1 MDTKKNMSR
10 EQLLAYMRDNCTEA
24 EAQQVRKW
32 PLERLK
38 DPALDQRFSDLL
50 DATETEYDP
59 ERKER
64 VRRKLHAIPA
74 ASPAPNSPPRSGN
87 LRRWRWSLRIIE
99 YAAAVAAVVLALHYR
114 HQANTPRE
122 WVEVYAGTRYGTL
135 KSEMERIWRKGNI
148 ILFDVDVMGGIR
160 LKSIFGANALS
171 IFVMPPSVAA
181 LRERLTGRGTD
192 SPETIEKRIAKAEQE
207 NSYADRFDYVV
218 INDDLQQAIAEV
230 ETLVAKFIKE

>member
-1 MDTKKNMSR
+1 MVDGKSGKLIIFSAPSGAGKTTIVHALTERFLRLEFSISATSR
-10 EQLLAYMRDNCTEA
+10 QPRHNEQHGRDYYFLSA
-24 EAQQVRKW
+24 EEFRKACEE
-32 PLERLK
+32 ER
-38 DPALDQRFSDLL
+38 F
-50 DATETEYDP
+50 
-59 ERKER
+59 
-64 VRRKLHAIPA
+64 V
-74 ASPAPNSPPRSGN
+74 
-87 LRRWRWSLRIIE
+87 
-99 YAAAVAAVVLALHYR
+99 
-114 HQANTPRE
+114 E
-122 WVEVYAGTRYGTL
+122 WEEVYAGTRYGTL

-207 NSYADRFDYVV
+207 ISYADRFDYVV